1 MLDRGPV
8 VLYPWVMAKPI
19 KLVRVGAWWTGS
31 FRPDLW
37 TPGEWDVVSS
47 RDRTALFVDAWS
59 SRAQAQARLD
69 KSQGWEDV
77 AGVAEALIFAG
88 QIVERPWT

>member
-1 MLDRGPV
+1 M

-47 RDRTALFVDAWS
+47 RNRTALFVAAWS
-59 SRAQAQARLD
+59 GKTQAQRWVD
-69 KSQGWEDV
+69 ESQGLDA

>member
-1 MLDRGPV
+1 
-8 VLYPWVMAKPI
+8 MAKPI
-19 KLVRVGAWWTGS
+19 KLVRVGNWWTGS

-47 RDRTALFVDAWS
+47 RHRTALFVAAWS
-59 SRAQAQARLD
+59 GKSQAQRWVD
-69 KSQGWEDV
+69 ESQGLGV